1 MFTFKLGS
9 SSGTGSIVEFIF
21 TRLFSLEF
29 LECLFLFL
37 FTCASVTGG
46 SFTFEDPW
54 LVSFWSHAG
63 GARSSLSRL
72 SSTFLCAFCVSSADW
87 LDSITAPF
95 IVPSVIFLSS
105 DSGIMLTSWVSK
117 GKRLSV
123 TIETY
128 LGVWIVCLTD
138 QEQLKLNQPMQN
150 SVVSKLRDQ
159 FLCLLFAF
167 FFFFFFFFLLSCFLL
182 LLLLCFRGLIANDG
196 INEKLII
203 QYQYSGG
210 FICDFNRFSAVTK
223 TPKESHSYR
232 KCSSFRR

>member
-1 MFTFKLGS
+1 M
-9 SSGTGSIVEFIF
+9 SI
-21 TRLFSLEF
+21 
-29 LECLFLFL
+29 
-37 FTCASVTGG
+37 
-46 SFTFEDPW
+46 
-54 LVSFWSHAG
+54 
-63 GARSSLSRL
+63 
-72 SSTFLCAFCVSSADW
+72 
-87 LDSITAPF
+87 
-95 IVPSVIFLSS
+95 
-105 DSGIMLTSWVSK
+105 
-117 GKRLSV
+117 

-159 FLCLLFAF
+159 FLCHKSLLNKSVKIHVSSKCLRCIVSFVVLSFCIFCF
-167 FFFFFFFFLLSCFLL
+167 FFFFFFFAFLVFVVVAVM
-182 LLLLCFRGLIANDG
+182 FRGLIANYD

-210 FICDFNRFSAVTK
+210 FICDFNSFSAVTK

>member
-21 TRLFSLEF
+21 TRLFCLEF

-46 SFTFEDPW
+46 NFTFEDPW

-63 GARSSLSRL
+63 GPRSSLLRL
-72 SSTFLCAFCVSSADW
+72 SSTFSCAFCVSSADW

-105 DSGIMLTSWVSK
+105 DSGIMLTSWDLK
-117 GKRLSV
+117 GKRLSI

-150 SVVSKLRDQ
+150 GVVSKLRDQ
-159 FLCLLFAF
+159 FLCHKGLLNKSVSRFMFLPNALVVLWVLLFCPVLYFLFSF
-167 FFFFFFFFLLSCFLL
+167 FFAFLFFVVVAVMY
-182 LLLLCFRGLIANDG
+182 RGLIANDD

-203 QYQYSGG
+203 QY
-210 FICDFNRFSAVTK
+210 
-223 TPKESHSYR
+223 
-232 KCSSFRR
+232 